1 MKLYVEEVGVDLSD
15 NKIYRICCG
24 DRMIGDWVH
33 SEDLADGQSSFVPRY
48 SFNGTALV
56 DNYDGMTDEE
66 VAEALQAAEAADAAA
81 KAAALASA

>member
-24 DRMIGDWVH
+24 HGMIGDWVH
-33 SEDLADGQSSFVPRY
+33 SEDLADGQSNFVPRY
-48 SFNGTALV
+48 SYNGTAIV

-66 VAEALQAAEAADAAA
+66 VAEAIHAVEAAA
-81 KAAALASA
+81 AAALLAASA